1 MEDIGLDE
9 HAPIELVPDPPR
21 PSLPGEVILRPDADA
36 VIDALGLDLLMQAK
50 ACVRKFGNFHL
61 ALSGGSTPL
70 PLYRRL
76 MFDPMLRD
84 LPWHYTHL
92 WIVDE
97 RRVPYDDDRSNFKQI
112 NELIVTQSGIPREQV
127 HPMPVDDEGDHRYE
141 HELRSALGWREKGH
155 DRLDFVLL
163 GMGNDLHT
171 ASLFP
176 GSPALDASDDRLV
189 VLNDGPRVTPP
200 PRITMT
206 FPLLNAART
215 LALLVT
221 GKGKREAVER
231 LQSQPL
237 DREEAPVVG
246 LRPIAGEL
254 RWYLDHAACP
264 GPHHDSDGATP

>member
-1 MEDIGLDE
+1 MND
-9 HAPIELVPDPPR
+9 HPPIELVPDPPR
-21 PSLPGEVILRPDADA
+21 PDLPGEVIIRRDADA

-84 LPWHYTHL
+84 LPWQYTHL

-112 NELIVTQSGIPREQV
+112 NEIIGMQSGIPKEQV
-127 HPMPVDDEGDHRYE
+127 HPMPVEDDADIRYE
-141 HELRSALGWREKGH
+141 HELRSVLGWREKGH
-155 DRLDFVLL
+155 DRLDFVIL
-163 GMGNDLHT
+163 GMGDDLHT

-176 GSPALDASDDRLV
+176 GSRALQAGDDRLI
-189 VLNDGPRVTPP
+189 VLNDGAGVTPP

-206 FPLLNAART
+206 YSLLNAART

-221 GKGKREAVER
+221 GKGKRDAIAR
-231 LQSQPL
+231 LQDDSLIPEQ
-237 DREEAPVVG
+237 APVVG
-246 LRPIAGEL
+246 LRPMAGEL

-264 GPHHDSDGATP
+264 GGEHAEQPNGASR